1 MPVESAIISRPRKYL
16 RDAFVLRLR
25 EAYGLTLQLSSTYEE
40 VAESASDAELRESGA
55 RRIQVLHEQV
65 RRLADVFGMLH
76 EAPRASHCRGL
87 RGILDEVRAA
97 IDDETSDPLSR
108 DARLVAGCRRAVHY
122 EIASYR
128 TLRDWGRSLGMT
140 RALPLFEQT
149 LVEDCDADLTMA
161 SLAAAKPC
169 PMQPPGHP

>member
-1 MPVESAIISRPRKYL
+1 MRKSPN
-16 RDAFVLRLR
+16 RR
-25 EAYGLTLQLSSTYEE
+25 LTLSSANPVRAAFRSSTNK
-40 VAESASDAELRESGA
+40 SAASRMSSACCTKRL
-55 RRIQVLHEQV
+55 V
-65 RRLADVFGMLH
+65 RV
-76 EAPRASHCRGL
+76 
-87 RGILDEVRAA
+87 IVDEVRAA